1 MKKKPMKRSELGYN
15 VIELRFAKTG
25 LAVSDLPSVGRV
37 ARTLSDRLD
46 HYEARGAISNAQW
59 QAGLHFQ
66 MDFERGGISGAP
78 SAGRWEKQSP
88 SHSAPQDAQV
98 QARQR
103 WRQALT
109 ELGDIGT
116 SCAYN
121 VCCQNMSASD
131 WAHSKGERKEYG
143 MGRLRE
149 ALDVLIEFY
158 GVTTGGNAA

>member
-1 MKKKPMKRSELGYN
+1 MKKKPAKNDNDLAYN
-15 VIELRFAKTG
+15 VIELRFARTG
-25 LAVSDLPSVGRV
+25 LAVSDSPSVGRV
-37 ARTLSDRLD
+37 TRTLSDRLD
-46 HYEARGAISNAQW
+46 HYEARGAISNEQW

-78 SAGRWEKQSP
+78 SAGRGEKQSP

-103 WRQALT
+103 WRQATT

-131 WAHSKGERKEYG
+131 WAHSRGERKEYG
-143 MGRLRE
+143 IGRLRE
-149 ALDVLIEFY
+149 ALDVLIVFY
-158 GVTTGGNAA
+158 NVTGGNAA